1 MYKDIYPMII
11 KPNDIPVMH
20 NIYAHTR
27 VLLSTLSSSCINIYT
42 DIYTHIHY
50 ICMYIVSI
58 QNIYIHI
65 HNMHLSLSL
74 HIDIYVCV

>member
-1 MYKDIYPMII
+1 MII
-11 KPNDIPVMH
+11 KHNDIPVMH

-58 QNIYIHI
+58 QNIYIHV